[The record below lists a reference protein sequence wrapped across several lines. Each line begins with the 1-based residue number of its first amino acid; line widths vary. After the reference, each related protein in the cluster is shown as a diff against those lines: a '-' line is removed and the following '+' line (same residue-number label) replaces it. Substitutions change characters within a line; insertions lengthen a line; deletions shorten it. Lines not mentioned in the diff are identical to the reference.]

1 MESTVIAEYLRQSS
15 DIVLAH
21 QLTTRSLI
29 RPCNQVLD
37 LLDILLQGLSHPHVL
52 ILAYLDVSLVRS
64 FPIAG
69 QQVLERADGTWNCHI
84 TLHLEPF
91 HLGRY
96 LQIYIGRSHYAL
108 ELQFPSK
115 RPLQK
120 ICTLMFERELKQ
132 CQQRL

>member
-21 QLTTRSLI
+21 QLTTRSLVI
-29 RPCNQVLD
+29 SGNHALD
-37 LLDILLQGLSHPHVL
+37 LLDMLLQGLSHPHVL
-52 ILAYLDVSLVRS
+52 ILPYLDVSLVRS

-120 ICTLMFERELKQ
+120 ICTLMFESELKQ